1 MFNFGRLSFKKL
13 VSVAGP
19 QVKTPFL
26 LETTSGVDL
35 VEVLKDK
42 LLEGTNR
49 IVSGSVLSGRNAT
62 KRIFLGHFHNQISVL
77 RKSKMLIENYLIGL
91 DLI

>member
-19 QVKTPFL
+19 QVKAPFL
-26 LETTSGVDL
+26 LETISGVDL
-35 VEVLKDK
+35 IEVLKDK

-49 IVSGSVLSGRNAT
+49 IVSGSVLSGRNAA
-62 KRIFLGHFHNQISVL
+62 KHESFLGHFNNQISVL
-77 RKSKMLIENYLIGL
+77 KSKMLIENCLIGL
-91 DLI
+91 DLT